1 MSKQELARQALAAAL
16 KLRQQHNIELWEPIS
31 IYDLAQDMGI
41 EVRFLDVP
49 SLEEI
54 YLKTTIPRKIIVSS
68 LRPSVRQV
76 FNCAHGIGHSVF
88 NHGDTYHELAAK
100 AQSGTQF
107 DSDEFLADTF
117 AGFLLMPKVC
127 VSRGFADRGL
137 DPKSSEPSNFYAIA
151 CWLGVGYSTLIDHM
165 VLSLR
170 MLSLS
175 RGESL
180 KKLTPKQIRSS
191 ILGYEITEDLI
202 IVDSHW
208 GGRAID
214 VQVGDLILLPAGT
227 ESEGQCITF
236 HKSHPQGV
244 IFQAISPG
252 IGRVFHWNNSWAG
265 YVRVA
270 KRDFVGRACFR
281 HLEDPDYEQ
290 SFLH

>member
-1 MSKQELARQALAAAL
+1 MSKQELGRQALAAAL
-16 KLRQQHNIELWEPIS
+16 KVRQQHEIELWEPIS

-54 YLKTTIPRKIIVSS
+54 YLKTIPRRIMVSS
-68 LRPSVRQV
+68 LRPSGRQA
-76 FNCAHGIGHSVF
+76 FNCAHGVGHSIF
-88 NHGDTYHELAAK
+88 NHGDKIHELVEK
-100 AQSGTQF
+100 SQSGERF
-107 DSDEFLADTF
+107 DPEEFLADTF

-127 VSRGFADRGL
+127 VSKGFADREL
-137 DPKSSEPSNFYAIA
+137 DPKSSEPADFYAIA

-170 MLSLS
+170 MLSS
-175 RGESL
+175 VRGESV
-180 KKLTPKQIRSS
+180 KKLAPKQIRSS
-191 ILGYEITEDLI
+191 ILGYEINENLI

-214 VQVGDLILLPAGT
+214 VQVGDHILLPAGT
-227 ESEGQCITF
+227 EVEGQCITF
-236 HKSHPQGV
+236 HKSHPQGIIV
-244 IFQAISPG
+244 HSVAPG
-252 IGRVFHWNNSWAG
+252 IGRVFHWKNNWAG

-270 KRDFVGRACFR
+270 RRDFVGRACFR

-290 SFLH
+290 SYLH

>member
-1 MSKQELARQALAAAL
+1 MSKQELGRQALTAAL
-16 KLRQQHNIELWEPIS
+16 KLRQKHKIELWEPIS

-41 EVRFLDVP
+41 EVTFLDVP

-54 YLKTTIPRKIIVSS
+54 YLKTIPRRIMVSS
-68 LRPSVRQV
+68 LRPSGRQA
-76 FNCAHGIGHSVF
+76 FNCAHGVGHSIF
-88 NHGDTYHELAAK
+88 NHGNKIHELAEKLQNAK
-100 AQSGTQF
+100 QF
-107 DSDEFLADTF
+107 DPEEFLADTF

-137 DPKSSEPSNFYAIA
+137 DPKSSEPADFYAIA

-170 MLSLS
+170 MLPPT

-208 GGRAID
+208 GARAID
-214 VQVGDLILLPAGT
+214 LQVGDLILLPAGT
-227 ESEGQCITF
+227 ESEGQCMTF

-244 IFQAISPG
+244 IIQAIAPG
-252 IGRVFHWNNSWAG
+252 IGRVFHWNNRWAG

-290 SFLH
+290 SCMH